1 MALTFKHKY
10 QHINTEA
17 QPHITMA
24 IPKKY
29 PRATIR
35 KSLKAHSLKRVTR
48 DVDAFIYLD
57 YVLFMSELMQAAE
70 RKARE
75 GGEKKIAARDLRRV
89 TMGVLRKFK
98 G

>member
-1 MALTFKHKY
+1 
-10 QHINTEA
+10 
-17 QPHITMA
+17 MA
-24 IPKKY
+24 IPNKY

-57 YVLFMSELMQAAE
+57 YVLFMTELMQAAE

-89 TMGVLRKFK
+89 TMGTLRKFK